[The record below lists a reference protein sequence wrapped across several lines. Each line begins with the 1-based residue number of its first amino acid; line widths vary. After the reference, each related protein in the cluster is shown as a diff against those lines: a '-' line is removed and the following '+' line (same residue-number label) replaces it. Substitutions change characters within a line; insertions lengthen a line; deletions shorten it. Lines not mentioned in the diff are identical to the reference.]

1 MVFPVLD
8 ARRNLACCGGPMTN
22 CSLSVLLAFGLGA
35 SLCAAEEAKDAK
47 EAKKE
52 TLPGHS
58 MHGEAFDEGPRQF
71 ATLMPGMG
79 HVHIEV
85 TTKSPDAQK
94 FFDQGIAQL
103 HGFWYFEAER
113 SFRQAAWLD
122 ADCAMAYWGMSMA
135 NINNPKR
142 AGQLIKEATKRRD
155 KASPREQRWIDA
167 WGDYYNEKNGD
178 EKARRGKLIGAL
190 EELVFQFPDEL
201 EAKAFLVFQLWD
213 NQQHGVPL
221 PSRLAVDA
229 LAQQVIAKSPTHAG
243 IHHYLIH
250 LWNHKDGDKRAI
262 ANAAKCGQGSP
273 GIAHLWHMSGHT
285 FSELRR
291 YADAAW
297 QQEASARVDHAY
309 MNAARVIPEQIHNYA
324 HNNDWLVQ
332 NLVYIGRIHDAV
344 DLAKNLIELPRL
356 GPGKQQAWRMG
367 RDRLIDT
374 LVSFEM
380 WKDLTSLESS
390 MYLTPDEDPS
400 REITRL
406 RSLGVAYF
414 SLGNSARGQEKLEAL
429 KQMLNTSRTERIAAA
444 DKAAAEAEKA
454 NKSEADVAKAMADVL
469 RNASGQIKEIERACA
484 EVRTYRALAQ
494 GDADETRKQLE
505 LAKMGSSPRI
515 ARVHQRLGDF
525 DKAIELA
532 RDKIKSDAGQV
543 FAHAILAGACWQ
555 KGDRDE
561 AIKAFGALRERSA
574 QIDLD
579 IPVFA
584 ELAPIAA
591 EMKVPSDWR
600 TALAIAPDSG
610 DRPNLTALGPFR
622 WNPYLA
628 PSFTLE
634 NERRES
640 LSLADFRGRPVLVV
654 FYLGAGCSHCIEQLN
669 ALAPA
674 TKGFTD
680 AGIDIVAVSTDTP
693 DGLKKT
699 FDQGKDGKGYPFR
712 IVSDHALNAFHAFRS
727 FDDFENIPL
736 HGTFLIDANGLVRWQ
751 NISYQPF
758 KDVNWLLDESKR
770 LLGTPLPLPSPA
782 TVSTSTP

>member
-1 MVFPVLD
+1 
-8 ARRNLACCGGPMTN
+8 MTN
-22 CSLSVLLAFGLGA
+22 CRLPVLLALG
-35 SLCAAEEAKDAK
+35 LCAALPAAEEERKDP
-47 EAKKE
+47 
-52 TLPGHS
+52 LPGHS

-71 ATLMPGMG
+71 AMLMPGMG
-79 HVHIEV
+79 DMHLQVAA
-85 TTKSPDAQK
+85 KAPDAQK

-113 SFRQAAWLD
+113 SFRQVAWLD

-167 WGDYYNEKNGD
+167 WAEYYDEKTGDD
-178 EKARRGKLIGAL
+178 KARRSALVRSL
-190 EELVFQFPDEL
+190 EELVYQFPDEL

-213 NQQHGVPL
+213 NQQHGGPM

-229 LAQQVIAKSPTHAG
+229 LAQQVIAKSPAHAG

-250 LWNHKDGDKRAI
+250 LWNHKDGDKHAV
-262 ANAAKCGQGSP
+262 ANAARCGQGAP

-291 YADAAW
+291 YPDAAW

-309 MNAARVIPEQIHNYA
+309 MNAARVMPEQIHNYA

-332 NLVYIGRIHDAV
+332 NLAYVGRVHDAV

-367 RDRLIDT
+367 RDRLLDT
-374 LVSFEM
+374 MVSFEL
-380 WKDLTSLESS
+380 WKELAALESS
-390 MYLTPDEDPS
+390 MYLTPDEDAD
-400 REITRL
+400 RELVRL
-406 RSLGVAYF
+406 RALGVAYF
-414 SLGNSARGQEKLEAL
+414 GLGDPVRGQEKLDAM
-429 KQMLNTSRTERIAAA
+429 KQMVSSLRSERIVAA

-454 NKSEADVAKAMADVL
+454 GKAEPEVAKAMADAL
-469 RNASGQIKEIERACA
+469 RRFAGQIKEIEKACA
-484 EVRTYRALAQ
+484 EVRAYRALAQ
-494 GDADETRKQLE
+494 GDAEETRKQLN
-505 LAKMGSSPRI
+505 LAKMDSSPRI
-515 ARVHQRLGDF
+515 ARVHQQLGDI

-532 RDKIKSDAGQV
+532 REKIKADPGQV
-543 FAHAILAGACWQ
+543 LAHAILASACWR

-561 AIKAFGALRERSA
+561 AIKAFQSLRERSA
-574 QIDLD
+574 QLDRD

-591 EMKVPSDWR
+591 ELKLSADWR
-600 TALAIAPDSG
+600 NASSVSPDAGARPDLA
-610 DRPNLTALGPFR
+610 TLGPFR
-622 WNPYLA
+622 WHPYVA
-628 PSFTLE
+628 PPFVLE
-634 NERRES
+634 AENREPVPI
-640 LSLADFRGRPVLVV
+640 AQFRGKPLLLV

-669 ALAPA
+669 ALAPV
-674 TKGFTD
+674 TDGFSE
-680 AGIDIVAVSTDTP
+680 AGIEVLAVSTETP

-699 FDQGKDGKGYPFR
+699 LEKSKDGKGYPFKV
-712 IVSDHALNAFHAFRS
+712 VSDHGFEAFKAFRS

-758 KDVNWLLDESKR
+758 TDVKWLLGESKR
-770 LLGTPLPLPSPA
+770 LLGIPTQLPA
-782 TVSTSTP
+782 ASTASRAL

>member
-1 MVFPVLD
+1 MS
-8 ARRNLACCGGPMTN
+8 N
-22 CSLSVLLAFGLGA
+22 CTLTVLLAFGLGTV
-35 SLCAAEEAKDAK
+35 LRAAEEAKK
-47 EAKKE
+47 EP
-52 TLPGHS
+52 LPGHS

-71 ATLMPGMG
+71 GKLMPGMG
-79 HVHIEV
+79 DMHLAV
-85 TTKSPDAQK
+85 TTKSAEAQK
-94 FFDQGIAQL
+94 FFDQGIGQL

-122 ADCAMAYWGMSMA
+122 TDCAMAYWGMSMA

-142 AGQLIKEATKRRD
+142 AGLFIKEAAKRRD

-167 WGDYYNEKNGD
+167 WSDYYNEKTGD
-178 EKARRGKLIGAL
+178 DKARRGKLIRSL
-190 EELVFQFPDEL
+190 EDLIYQFPDEL

-229 LAQQVIAKSPTHAG
+229 LAQQAIAKSPGHAG

-250 LWNHKDGDKRAI
+250 LWNHKDGDKRAV
-262 ANAAKCGQGSP
+262 ASAALCGQGAP

-291 YADAAW
+291 YTDAAW

-309 MNAARVIPEQIHNYA
+309 MNSARVMPEQIHNYA

-367 RDRLIDT
+367 RDRLLDT
-374 LVSFEM
+374 MVSFEL
-380 WKDLTSLESS
+380 WKELTSLESTV
-390 MYLTPDEDPS
+390 YLAPDADPS

-406 RSLGVAYF
+406 RALGVAYF
-414 SLGNSARGQEKLEAL
+414 SLGDAARGQEKLDAL
-429 KQMLNTSRTERIAAA
+429 KQLLNTRKTERIAAA
-444 DKAAAEAEKA
+444 DKAAAEAEKDK
-454 NKSEADVAKAMADVL
+454 KSEADVAKAMADAM
-469 RNASGQIKEIERACA
+469 RSFAGQIKEIEKACA

-494 GDADETRKQLE
+494 GNAEETRKQLE
-505 LAKMGSSPRI
+505 LARMGSSPRI
-515 ARVHQRLGDF
+515 ARVHQRLGNH

-532 RDKIKSDAGQV
+532 RDKIKSDAAQV
-543 FAHAILAGACWQ
+543 FPQAILAGACWQ
-555 KGDRDE
+555 KGQRDE
-561 AIKAFGALRERSA
+561 AIKAFESLRERSA
-574 QIDLD
+574 QLDLD

-584 ELAPIAA
+584 ELSPIAA
-591 EMKVPSDWR
+591 DLKLPSDWR
-600 TALAIAPDSG
+600 STATVSPDAG
-610 DRPNLTALGPFR
+610 ARPNLTSLGDFR
-622 WNPYLA
+622 WRPYKA
-628 PSFTLE
+628 PAFTVQ
-634 NERRES
+634 REDLTS
-640 LSLADFRGRPVLVV
+640 LSLPDFHGKPFLLV

-674 TKGFTD
+674 TKAFTE
-680 AGIDIVAVSTDTP
+680 AGIEVVAVSTDTSE
-693 DGLKKT
+693 GLKKT
-699 FDQGKDGKGYPFR
+699 FDQSKDGTGYPFQ
-712 IVSDHALNAFHAFRS
+712 VTSDHSLNAFRAFRS
-727 FDDFENIPL
+727 YDDFENIPL

-758 KDVNWLLDESKR
+758 KDANWLLGETKR
-770 LLGTPLPLPSPA
+770 LLGVPAQVPSPA
-782 TVSTSTP
+782 TVNRSTQQEATCTSP